1 MKLTTKMIKDII
13 REEIEEAK
21 KEEEQSLTL
30 DQVAQKLGVPMKEEE
45 QVTQEAFEH
54 IAELSP
60 EQMAMLKD
68 GLMNL
73 IQVAGS
79 AGGLMIMLDKVA
91 DEIGK
96 MKKGKEEE
104 K

>member
-1 MKLTTKMIKDII
+1 MIKQII

-21 KEEEQSLTL
+21 KEEQTLTL
-30 DQVAQKLGVPMKEEE
+30 DQVAQKLGVPKKKEE
-45 QVTQEAFEH
+45 QVTQEVFDH
-54 IAELSP
+54 IAGLSEP
-60 EQMAMLKD
+60 EMATLID
-68 GLMNL
+68 GLKNL

>member
-1 MKLTTKMIKDII
+1 MKLTTKMIKEII

-21 KEEEQSLTL
+21 KEEEQFLTL

-73 IQVAGS
+73 IQVAGG
-79 AGGLMIMLDKVA
+79 AGGVDDHA
-91 DEIGK
+91 
-96 MKKGKEEE
+96 
-104 K
+104 

>member
-1 MKLTTKMIKDII
+1 MKLTTKIIKDII
-13 REEIEEAK
+13 REEIEE
-21 KEEEQSLTL
+21 
-30 DQVAQKLGVPMKEEE
+30 
-45 QVTQEAFEH
+45 VTQEGFEH
-54 IAELSP
+54 LAELSP
-60 EQMAMLKD
+60 EQVAMLKD

-79 AGGLMIMLDKVA
+79 PGGLMIMLDKDA

>member
-1 MKLTTKMIKDII
+1 
-13 REEIEEAK
+13 
-21 KEEEQSLTL
+21 
-30 DQVAQKLGVPMKEEE
+30 
-45 QVTQEAFEH
+45 
-54 IAELSP
+54 
-60 EQMAMLKD
+60 MLKD

-79 AGGLMIMLDKVA
+79 AGGLMIMLDKIA
-91 DEIGK
+91 DEMGK

>member
-13 REEIEEAK
+13 REEIEETK
-21 KEEEQSLTL
+21 KEE
-30 DQVAQKLGVPMKEEE
+30 
-45 QVTQEAFEH
+45 VTQEAFEH
-54 IAELSP
+54 LAELTP

-73 IQVAGS
+73 IQVAGGI
-79 AGGLMIMLDKVA
+79 GGVAIMLDKVA
-91 DEIGK
+91 EEVGK
-96 MKKGKEEE
+96 MKKDKEE

>member
-21 KEEEQSLTL
+21 KEE
-30 DQVAQKLGVPMKEEE
+30 
-45 QVTQEAFEH
+45 VTQEAFEH

-79 AGGLMIMLDKVA
+79 AGGLMIMLDK
-91 DEIGK
+91 IGQEMSK

>member
-1 MKLTTKMIKDII
+1 MKLTTKMIKNII

>member
-21 KEEEQSLTL
+21 KEKPLSLN
-30 DQVAQKLGVPMKEEE
+30 QVAKKLGAPVKEE

-54 IAELSP
+54 IADLSP
-60 EQMAMLKD
+60 EQMVMLKD

-79 AGGLMIMLDKVA
+79 AGGLMVMLDK
-91 DEIGK
+91 IGQEMSK
-96 MKKGKEEE
+96 MKKGKEED
-104 K
+104 

>member
-21 KEEEQSLTL
+21 KEE
-30 DQVAQKLGVPMKEEE
+30 
-45 QVTQEAFEH
+45 VTQEGFEH
-54 IAELSP
+54 LAELSP
-60 EQMAMLKD
+60 EQVAMLKD

>member
-21 KEEEQSLTL
+21 KEDESLSI
-30 DQVAQKLGVPMKEEE
+30 DQVAQKLGVPNKDIKKEG
-45 QVTQEAFEH
+45 FEH
-54 IAELSP
+54 LAELTP

>member
-1 MKLTTKMIKDII
+1 MKLTTKMIKNII

-21 KEEEQSLTL
+21 KEDEQDLTL
-30 DQVAQKLGVPMKEEE
+30 GQVAKKLGVPMKEEE

-79 AGGLMIMLDKVA
+79 AGGLMIMLDK
-91 DEIGK
+91 IGQEMSK

>member
-1 MKLTTKMIKDII
+1 MIKDII

-21 KEEEQSLTL
+21 KEE
-30 DQVAQKLGVPMKEEE
+30 
-45 QVTQEAFEH
+45 VTQEAFEH
-54 IAELSP
+54 LAELTP

-73 IQVAGS
+73 IQIAGG
-79 AGGLMIMLDKVA
+79 AGGLAIMLDKVA
-91 DEIGK
+91 DEVGK
-96 MKKGKEEE
+96 MKKGKEE

>member
-21 KEEEQSLTL
+21 KEKPLSLN
-30 DQVAQKLGVPMKEEE
+30 QVAKKLGAPVKEE

-54 IAELSP
+54 IADLSP

-79 AGGLMIMLDKVA
+79 AGGLMVMLDK
-91 DEIGK
+91 IGQEMSK

>member
-1 MKLTTKMIKDII
+1 MKLTTKMIKQII

-21 KEEEQSLTL
+21 KEEQSLTL
-30 DQVAQKLGVPMKEEE
+30 DQVAQKLGVPKKQEE
-45 QVTQEAFEH
+45 QVTQEAFDH
-54 IAELSP
+54 LAELSP
-60 EQMAMLKD
+60 EQMVMLKD

-79 AGGLMIMLDKVA
+79 AGGLMIMLDK
-91 DEIGK
+91 IGQEMSK

>member
-1 MKLTTKMIKDII
+1 MIKQII

>member
-1 MKLTTKMIKDII
+1 MIKDII

-21 KEEEQSLTL
+21 KEKPLSLN
-30 DQVAQKLGVPMKEEE
+30 QVAKKLGAPVKEE

-54 IAELSP
+54 IADLSP

-79 AGGLMIMLDKVA
+79 AGGLMVMLDK
-91 DEIGK
+91 IGQEMSK
-96 MKKGKEEE
+96 MKKGKEED
-104 K
+104 

>member
-21 KEEEQSLTL
+21 KEE
-30 DQVAQKLGVPMKEEE
+30 
-45 QVTQEAFEH
+45 VTQEAFEH
-54 IAELSP
+54 LADLTP

-68 GLMNL
+68 GIMNL
-73 IQVAGS
+73 IQIAGS
-79 AGGLMIMLDKVA
+79 ATGLMIMMDKVA
-91 DEIGK
+91 NEIGK
-96 MKKGKEEE
+96 MKKGDEEE

>member
-1 MKLTTKMIKDII
+1 MIKQII

-21 KEEEQSLTL
+21 KEEPTL
-30 DQVAQKLGVPMKEEE
+30 MDVAKKLGAPVKEEE
-45 QVTQEAFEH
+45 QVTNEAFEH
-54 IAELSP
+54 LAELTP

-79 AGGLMIMLDKVA
+79 AGGLMIMLDK
-91 DEIGK
+91 IGQEMSK